1 MPVLEGLEEVIDC
14 LDTGSISIERRSGAF
29 FDIDGNPVRGS
40 AVTIAISPA
49 VVHVAGG
56 RDLLRLP
63 EGDRTREVIIVF
75 TKLRL
80 RTGLEASGKE
90 ADVVVYGSQ
99 DAVSRYVVRTS
110 EDWIGASGHYKCLAV
125 REEAG

>member
-1 MPVLEGLEEVIDC
+1 MGVLEGLEEVIDC
-14 LDTGSISIERRSGAF
+14 LDTGSVSIERRSGAF
-29 FDIDGNPVRGS
+29 YDSDGNSQRGA
-40 AVTIAISPA
+40 AVTFAVAPA
-49 VVHVAGG
+49 VVHVATG

-75 TKLRL
+75 TKTRL

-110 EDWIGASGHYKCLAV
+110 EDWIGASNHYKCLAV
-125 REEAG
+125 RKEDG